1 MRNFNIRWD
10 NHSSTS
16 WEERQDASH
25 SPHVQRSSLEDTIAE
40 LARSRAVMEESRVQ
54 MAKES
59 LEKTMTEVRTS
70 QADLTMVQAE
80 NEILMGDMDYSQ
92 DRLGFMFKIK

>member
-1 MRNFNIRWD
+1 MSNFNIRWD
-10 NHSSTS
+10 NHSRTS

-25 SPHVQRSSLEDTIAE
+25 SPHVQISSLEDTIDE

-70 QADLTMVQAE
+70 QANLTMVQDE